1 MTEES
6 RLALQGIKSAGIIL
20 SLCEMFG
27 VTPEQ
32 GAEIYYESETASLI
46 EDCVAELQCRSDKYL
61 ATLIWEEFNESRDI
75 NRSDVATGA
84 ESADKPYKKDF

>member
-6 RLALQGIKSAGIIL
+6 RLALQGMKNAGIIL

-27 VTPEQ
+27 VSPEQ

-61 ATLIWEEFNESRDI
+61 ATLVWEEFNEKS
-75 NRSDVATGA
+75 NL
-84 ESADKPYKKDF
+84 K